1 MGQLKQQSD
10 SSPAHWHAHTNSH
23 STAARS
29 LSQTQIKCVSLLVC
43 TNNGLP
49 KKKTKKKTNYCG
61 TRTDTVGR
69 LRGREKKKGKEE
81 REKQMSGIPPERNLL
96 LITKGGTRMV

>member
-29 LSQTQIKCVSLLVC
+29 LSQTQIKCVSLLVR

-49 KKKTKKKTNYCG
+49 KKNNKKKTIIVG
-61 TRTDTVGR
+61 LAQTRLDGY
-69 LRGREKKKGKEE
+69 GEGKKKREKK
-81 REKQMSGIPPERNLL
+81 REKN
-96 LITKGGTRMV
+96 K

>member
-29 LSQTQIKCVSLLVC
+29 LSQTQIKCVSLLVR

-49 KKKTKKKTNYCG
+49 KKKQKKKQLLWDSHRHG
-61 TRTDTVGR
+61 WTVTGKEKKK
-69 LRGREKKKGKEE
+69 REKK
-81 REKQMSGIPPERNLL
+81 REKN
-96 LITKGGTRMV
+96 K